1 MAGKKP
7 LVLNSGEIQ
16 QIQTG
21 DYVEVAHGGTG
32 AIDAAGAR
40 TNLGLAIGSDVQAY
54 DADLAAVAALASTG
68 IVART
73 GAGTFALRSIAVA
86 VRLAISNADGVSG
99 NPTLDLNTL
108 ADGGGGSFLKFTRDS
123 YGRVSGSSAVAAGD
137 ITALVDGTYV
147 NVSGDT
153 MSGFLTLHADPS
165 SAMHAAPKQYVDA
178 VAAGQTPKNSV
189 RGTTTAA
196 LAITGRTA
204 TTLTLGG
211 TSFTHDGL
219 TYANGEDIL
228 VKDSTTGTGAGT
240 HDNGIYTVGG
250 VGSSIVLTRRSD
262 ADTSADLKAGSTV
275 WVNEGTANADTGW
288 TLTTNGTIT
297 IGTTG
302 QTWTQTSGLGQVTAG
317 AGLTKTGNTL
327 DIATAASSR
336 IVVNADNIDL
346 GQPTIGGAGAGA
358 NITKVTV
365 DAYGRVTNTGTATA
379 ADVGAQA
386 SDATLT
392 ALAGLN
398 STAGMVVQTG
408 ADAFTKRTI
417 TGTAGRVA
425 VTNGDGVSGNPT
437 IDLVGS
443 IVTPG
448 TYDSVTVDQYGR
460 VTAGSSGSAVSSIS
474 SQLTNGEATS
484 IAIGQAVYVSGAATV
499 RKANANAAGTKD
511 VLGIVGD
518 TTIAASGVGSIV
530 TEGVVSA
537 TTVQWDA
544 VTGQTGGLT
553 TGAVYYLD
561 NTTAGKIT
569 TTVPSTGY
577 VCRVGIAVS
586 TTLLKLQVSAPIQL

>member
-1 MAGKKP
+1 MAAKKP
-7 LVLNSGEIQ
+7 LVLSSGEIQ
-16 QIQTG
+16 QIQSG
-21 DYVEVAHGGTG
+21 DYIEVANGGTG
-32 AIDAAGAR
+32 AVDAAGAR
-40 TNLGLAIGSDVQAY
+40 INLGLVPGTDVQAY

-68 IVART
+68 LVART
-73 GAGTFALRSIAVA
+73 GAGAFALRSIAVA
-86 VRLAISNADGVSG
+86 VRLAISNGDGVAG

-108 ADGGGGSFLKFTRDS
+108 ADGGGGTFLKFTRDS
-123 YGRVSGSSAVAAGD
+123 YGRVSGTTAVAAGD
-137 ITALVDGTYV
+137 ITALVDSTYV
-147 NVSGDT
+147 NVGGDT
-153 MSGFLTLHADPS
+153 MTGYLTLHADPTN
-165 SAMHAAPKQYVDA
+165 AMHAVTKQYADA
-178 VAAGQTPKNSV
+178 LASGQTPKNSV
-189 RGTTTAA
+189 RGATTAA
-196 LAITGRTA
+196 LALTGRTA
-204 TTLTLGG
+204 TTLTIGG

-228 VKDSTTGTGAGT
+228 VKDSTTGTGSGT

-250 VGSSIVLTRRSD
+250 VGTSIVLTRRSD
-262 ADTSADLKAGSTV
+262 ADTSAELKAGSTV

-317 AGLTKTGNTL
+317 AGLTKSGNTL
-327 DIATAASSR
+327 DIGTASSSR

-346 GQPTIGGAGAGA
+346 ASGIVSPGTY
-358 NITKVTV
+358 TKLTV
-365 DAYGRVTNTGTATA
+365 DTYGRVTAGATATPG
-379 ADVGAQA
+379 DIGAQSA
-386 SDATLT
+386 DATLT

-398 STAGMVVQTG
+398 ATAGMVVQTA
-408 ADAFTKRTI
+408 ADTFTKRTI

-425 VTNGDGVSGNPT
+425 VTNGDGASGNPT
-437 IDLVGS
+437 VDLVGS

-460 VTAGSSGSAVSSIS
+460 VTAGSAGSAVSSIS
-474 SQLTNGEATS
+474 SQLTNGEASS

-518 TTIAASGVGSIV
+518 TTIASSGVGSII

-537 TTVQWDA
+537 TTTQWDA

-586 TTLLKLQVSAPIQL
+586 TTLLKLQVAAPIQL